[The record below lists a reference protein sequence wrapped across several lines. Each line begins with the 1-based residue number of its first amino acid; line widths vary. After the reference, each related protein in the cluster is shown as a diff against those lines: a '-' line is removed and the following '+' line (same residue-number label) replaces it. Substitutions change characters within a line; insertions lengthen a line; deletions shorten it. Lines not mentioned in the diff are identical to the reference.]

1 MDVGRGLVSGLKRV
15 RSSRVWMTCQ
25 QCTDVS
31 SQDCRTLLVFGLLQ
45 RLVSYGEHLTKACR
59 NGMVW
64 RELEIGCCPE
74 LTR

>member
-1 MDVGRGLVSGLKRV
+1 MEVGRGLVSGLKRV

-45 RLVSYGEHLTKACR
+45 RLVSHGEDLTKTVR
-59 NGMVW
+59 NGMVR
-64 RELEIGCCPE
+64 RELEIGWCPE
-74 LTR
+74 VTR

>member
-45 RLVSYGEHLTKACR
+45 RLVSHGEDLTKTVR
-59 NGMVW
+59 NGMVR
-64 RELEIGCCPE
+64 RELDIGRCRE
-74 LTR
+74 VTR

>member
-1 MDVGRGLVSGLKRV
+1 MSGLKRV

-45 RLVSYGEHLTKACR
+45 RLVSHGEDLTKTVR
-59 NGMVW
+59 NGMVR
-64 RELEIGCCPE
+64 RELDIGRCRE
-74 LTR
+74 VTR